1 MRIYFRYI
9 IDIFQIISI
18 YIFPIFLITF
28 INEKYH
34 NIFVEK
40 RFFKNS
46 IRKTMPSKKKEED
59 FLQKWNEIKKRMD
72 PETVTDIHELSK
84 KLDVPENDI
93 EKIAIEALK
102 QKMDEIDDIYTLKK
116 GIMKE
121 FCFEELVFNEIAKK
135 AGFRTTKTKIY
146 TDIKQEML
154 LRLDPVAWDY
164 TTECIGIYGDN
175 RTAVIRRMIIDF
187 YTNHL
192 DEIEKVYNR

>member
-1 MRIYFRYI
+1 
-9 IDIFQIISI
+9 
-18 YIFPIFLITF
+18 
-28 INEKYH
+28 
-34 NIFVEK
+34 
-40 RFFKNS
+40 
-46 IRKTMPSKKKEED
+46 MPSKKKEED
-59 FLQKWNEIKKRMD
+59 FLQKWNELKKSID
-72 PETVTDIHELSK
+72 PETITDIHELSK
-84 KLDVPENDI
+84 KLNIPENHI